1 MNKQHG
7 GDIEGAVKKYNI
19 CREDIIDFSANI
31 NFLGPPPQLYQ
42 KLQNELNLIENY
54 PQPDSENLRC
64 RLAQNY
70 GFAANNYI
78 LGNGAVE
85 LIYLLI
91 SVLEPNYSLIL
102 APTFSEYEKALNSK
116 GSDIK
121 YHYSNKSNKFRI
133 DVEKLKGDISQDI
146 DLCILCNPNN
156 PTGNFID
163 RETIFNIL
171 QYNKKRDIYTVI
183 DEAFVD
189 FMDRDISAATLVK
202 EYDNLFV
209 LRSLTK
215 FFAIPGLRLGFG
227 IGQKNIINKM
237 HDHKDPW
244 NVNIMAQIAGE
255 LLLKQR
261 QYIENTKISVNKEKN
276 FLYNSLKKYKD
287 IDVYYPNANYIFI
300 DISDLNITAPHLC
313 EKLAKRAILIRDCSN
328 YRGLDNNF
336 IRIAVKKRE
345 HNLKLLEQLD
355 RFLKNM
361 T

>member
-7 GDIEGAVKKYNI
+7 GDIEGAAKKYNL

-31 NFLGPPPQLYQ
+31 NFIGPPPQLYQ
-42 KLQNELNLIENY
+42 KLQNELKLIEDY
-54 PQPDSENLRC
+54 PQPNSENLRC
-64 RLAQNY
+64 RLAQKY
-70 GFAANNYI
+70 GFTADNYI

-91 SVLEPNYSLIL
+91 SVLEPDYSLIL

-121 YHYSNKSNKFRI
+121 YHYLNKSNKFKI
-133 DVEKLKGDISQDI
+133 DVEKLKKDISQDI

-163 RETIFNIL
+163 RDTIFNIL
-171 QYNKKRDIYTVI
+171 KYNKKRGIYTII

-189 FMDRDISAATLVK
+189 FMNRDISAVSLLK
-202 EYDNLFV
+202 KYDNLFV

-215 FFAIPGLRLGFG
+215 IFAIPGLRLGFG

-237 HDHKDPW
+237 YDHKDPW
-244 NVNIMAQIAGE
+244 NVNIMAQRAGE
-255 LLLKQR
+255 LLLKQK
-261 QYIENTKISVNKEKN
+261 QYIKHTKISVNKEKK
-276 FLYNSLKKYKD
+276 FLYNYLKKYKD
-287 IDVYYPNANYIFI
+287 LDVYYPNANYIFI
-300 DISDLNITAPHLC
+300 DISDLNITAQHLC
-313 EKLAKRAILIRDCSN
+313 NKLAKRAILIRDCSN
-328 YRGLDNNF
+328 YRGLNNNF

-345 HNLKLLEQLD
+345 HNLKFLEQLD
-355 RFLKNM
+355 RIFHNM
-361 T
+361 K